1 MVDAA
6 MSDEHDARTRSALAD
21 TARITDTPCRACGT
35 RLCGHDAVLA
45 LVLGYKNAPRCLG
58 CIAAHMG
65 ESADPLRARTF
76 EYVRH
81 HDCFLTAWTRASEL
95 EGSSADAA
103 PACLIG
109 RTAASPGEPDA
120 GPTAATAPTEDRWDA
135 GDMGCGDLV
144 LELRLRL
151 KALAPGGVLALR
163 ATDPGAPIDLPAW
176 CNLTGHSLVAAAHP
190 EYRIRRK

>member
-1 MVDAA
+1 MAET
-6 MSDEHDARTRSALAD
+6 SKHDAHDPRTRSALAD
-21 TARITDTPCRACGT
+21 TARITGTPCHACGT
-35 RLCGHDAVLA
+35 TLCGHDAVLA

-58 CIAAHMG
+58 CIAAHMA
-65 ESADPLRARTF
+65 ESTHDLRARTF
-76 EYVRH
+76 DYVRH

-95 EGSSADAA
+95 EGMTADAA
-103 PACLIG
+103 PACLID
-109 RTAASPGEPDA
+109 RTASPPDLPAA
-120 GPTAATAPTEDRWDA
+120 GAPAATAPPEDRWDA

-176 CNLTGHSLVAAAHP
+176 CNLTGHRLVAAEHP